1 MGTSSIV
8 LEAENL
14 TKKFKEGSENEICI
28 LQDSSFYINKGE
40 IVSFVGQSGC
50 GKTTLLQM
58 CGLVDLP
65 TNGHIKING
74 INTTI
79 LTDKKRT
86 IIRRNNIGFV
96 YQSHNIFPEFS
107 ALENVIMPLL
117 INNISKKNATKK
129 AEEILDFLGLKERIN
144 HMPAELSGGEKQRV
158 AIARAIIHKPQLI
171 LADEPT
177 GNLDETNSN
186 NVMDLF
192 INVVKQYNLS
202 LLMVTHNINLTKHSD
217 KVITIKDHKIVEF

>member
-74 INTTI
+74 I
-79 LTDKKRT
+79 
-86 IIRRNNIGFV
+86 
-96 YQSHNIFPEFS
+96 
-107 ALENVIMPLL
+107 
-117 INNISKKNATKK
+117 
-129 AEEILDFLGLKERIN
+129 
-144 HMPAELSGGEKQRV
+144 
-158 AIARAIIHKPQLI
+158 
-171 LADEPT
+171 
-177 GNLDETNSN
+177 
-186 NVMDLF
+186 
-192 INVVKQYNLS
+192 
-202 LLMVTHNINLTKHSD
+202 
-217 KVITIKDHKIVEF
+217 